1 MPTATPTTHFRSS
14 IPGLTGYPS
23 APGAGTLR
31 VESWSVQEGRLNSI
45 RTTLEDEGTGL
56 ASRPRSVSEP
66 PATEN
71 GGQRAGRLRD
81 VISLRFLREVRVAIT
96 SDKDIVTARQ
106 RGERIARDAGFSSPA
121 PTFIATAISEL
132 ARNIVRYARR
142 GEMILRLI
150 EDETRLGIEVV
161 AVDKGPG
168 IRDVSLAMVDG
179 YSTSGNL
186 GLGLAGVWRL
196 MDDFEI
202 TSASG
207 KGTTVTA
214 RKWRR

>member
-1 MPTATPTTHFRSS
+1 M
-14 IPGLTGYPS
+14 
-23 APGAGTLR
+23 
-31 VESWSVQEGRLNSI
+31 
-45 RTTLEDEGTGL
+45 
-56 ASRPRSVSEP
+56 
-66 PATEN
+66 
-71 GGQRAGRLRD
+71 
-81 VISLRFLREVRVAIT
+81 RFLREVRVAIT
-96 SDKDIVTARQ
+96 ADKDIVTARQ
-106 RGERIARDAGFSSPA
+106 RGERIARDVGFPSSD
-121 PTFIATAISEL
+121 PTLIATAISEL